1 MHRHY
6 IIIAFCFLWMLQPT
20 CPAQGQTIFG
30 YRTNDNAFLGVTADQ
45 ISKRKVQ
52 LLGLENRYGEYI
64 TSIVEGSAAEKAGL
78 LPLDFLTG
86 INDEELDWST
96 DLSDLLGQ
104 YQAGD
109 EVNIHFVRK
118 GKTMTKLVTLGKRR
132 STNWNMSSFSFPQN
146 NNEPFLGISKH
157 DAHSD
162 YELGV
167 RVNIIDMSTAD
178 DLGMKD
184 GDVILKIND
193 YPMVDWEDISGA
205 IDMLQVGDN
214 INLEWERV
222 GKSYKQSGTIK
233 SKANRNSSRYSFS
246 TSGYNNTSDYAF
258 LGIYSSPISKEKAK
272 KLNFDNPYGS
282 YVTAVME
289 RSTAE
294 QAGLQ
299 PFDYIYGI
307 DEYRTGRDQ
316 NLTDILRKYDIG
328 ENATLHFIRKGEYVK
343 SQVTFG
349 DRDKARSI
357 SKSGCDDPF
366 LGVQQSMSNRLDEG
380 VQVQV
385 IEESTAFAAGLQ
397 DGDAITKINGY
408 PILDWEDLS
417 TAVDAMY
424 VGEEAVLEYQR
435 NGKRLEG
442 TAIVQSDCA
451 RKRSGNRYMNLN
463 FDDLRVNIFGERK
476 DKDNQRSRNAESMEL
491 HLRDIS
497 SSEVREINRELELEL
512 PAKNDLPVKKL
523 RMEMNQGMN
532 MYQLTFTLDRIGD
545 TKVRVHNNSGRQ
557 IYAYD
562 LGGFQGDFSD
572 EIDLARNG
580 PGDYYLT
587 IEQDEQAFVQK
598 IKLTKI

>member
-233 SKANRNSSRYSFS
+233 SKADRNSSRYSFS
-246 TSGYNNTSDYAF
+246 ASGYNNTSDYAF
-258 LGIYSSPISKEKAK
+258 LRRHLNVRIVFEVKNISEFKQNISRTPENTERPTNRQSVILPLTVV
-272 KLNFDNPYGS
+272 KL
-282 YVTAVME
+282 VE
-289 RSTAE
+289 
-294 QAGLQ
+294 
-299 PFDYIYGI
+299 
-307 DEYRTGRDQ
+307 
-316 NLTDILRKYDIG
+316 
-328 ENATLHFIRKGEYVK
+328 
-343 SQVTFG
+343 
-349 DRDKARSI
+349 
-357 SKSGCDDPF
+357 
-366 LGVQQSMSNRLDEG
+366 
-380 VQVQV
+380 
-385 IEESTAFAAGLQ
+385 
-397 DGDAITKINGY
+397 
-408 PILDWEDLS
+408 
-417 TAVDAMY
+417 
-424 VGEEAVLEYQR
+424 
-435 NGKRLEG
+435 
-442 TAIVQSDCA
+442 
-451 RKRSGNRYMNLN
+451 
-463 FDDLRVNIFGERK
+463 GERTLLWERCL
-476 DKDNQRSRNAESMEL
+476 QRL
-491 HLRDIS
+491 L
-497 SSEVREINRELELEL
+497 
-512 PAKNDLPVKKL
+512 
-523 RMEMNQGMN
+523 
-532 MYQLTFTLDRIGD
+532 
-545 TKVRVHNNSGRQ
+545 NSTQ
-557 IYAYD
+557 
-562 LGGFQGDFSD
+562 
-572 EIDLARNG
+572 
-580 PGDYYLT
+580 
-587 IEQDEQAFVQK
+587 
-598 IKLTKI
+598 